1 MKYYTMLK
9 EPNRAF
15 IAQVIQI
22 TKTQVNLNDEL
33 DKTPIQTSLSKSFWK
48 YEIGTKILSVGRM
61 EK

>member
-33 DKTPIQTSLSKSFWK
+33 DKTPIQTSLSKSF
-48 YEIGTKILSVGRM
+48 
-61 EK
+61 